1 MDNNSVNIQL
11 EHYKLLRSEIL
22 QNSTEALKALD
33 LGIVI
38 VSVLFTLAS
47 SQVIPNETRW
57 FFFLFPPIVVA
68 PLIMLIAQRFRQT
81 RKIGTYIKLRIEP
94 KLGIEWENSQQKSVN
109 QEHQTSTKTTLKNKR
124 ITPRSLQTM
133 SLPLMAVQVLSWL
146 ASLSYLSLAVSVMS
160 LSVVINW
167 IMWGGSTIAIGYLL
181 MWEYR
186 VIQEA
191 LNKDFSQDV

>member
-1 MDNNSVNIQL
+1 MDDNSINIQL
-11 EHYKLLRSEIL
+11 EHYKLLRGEIL

-47 SQVIPNETRW
+47 SQVIPNDTRW
-57 FFFLFPPIVVA
+57 FFFLFPPIIVS

-81 RKIGTYIKLRIEP
+81 RKIGAYIGLRVEP
-94 KLGIEWENSQQKSVN
+94 NLGIEWERSQQTSVK
-109 QEHQTSTKTTLKNKR
+109 QEQYYAPVIKHKR

-133 SLPLMAVQVLSWL
+133 SFPLMAVQILSWV
-146 ASLSYLSLAVSVMS
+146 ASLSYLSLTGAVMS

-167 IMWGGSTIAIGYLL
+167 IMWVGATIAIGLL
-181 MWEYR
+181 LVWEYR
-186 VIQEA
+186 VSEMYRT
-191 LNKDFSQDV
+191 LFYPRKR

>member
-1 MDNNSVNIQL
+1 MDDNSVNIQL
-11 EHYKLLRSEIL
+11 EHYKLLRGEIL

-47 SQVIPNETRW
+47 SQVIPTETRW

-81 RKIGTYIKLRIEP
+81 RKIGTYIGLRIEP
-94 KLGIEWENSQQKSVN
+94 KLGIAWESSQQKSVK
-109 QEHQTSTKTTLKNKR
+109 QEHHISTPAHKNKR

-133 SLPLMAVQVLSWL
+133 SFPLMAIQVLSWF
-146 ASLSYLSLAVSVMS
+146 ASLSYLSSAGSVMS